1 MTRGVARAGSTGL
14 VLSINYAYTSSV
26 RHFYFNWIAHIWN
39 TVQPSISLSE
49 SIPTI
54 KFKLIQLLWSH
65 FEQHFDPSNVCSYI

>member
-14 VLSINYAYTSSV
+14 VLSINYTYTSSV
-26 RHFYFNWIAHIWN
+26 RHFYFNWIARIWN
-39 TVQPSISLSE
+39 TLTFNLSE

-65 FEQHFDPSNVCSYI
+65 FEQHFDTSYTI